1 MRSNLRK
8 SMMMRAVQA
17 SLAGALL
24 ASALI
29 LSHGAAAQSSTQMA
43 ASKTVGTVKSVSRN
57 SIVLTN
63 ENGAEA
69 TVTFADSAR
78 IMRAAPGQT
87 DLKTAA
93 PIQISDI
100 QVGDRVAARG
110 QAGDAGA
117 LFASVAIVMKQG
129 DIAHRQQAQTNEW
142 RRGIGGIV
150 KDVNPSG
157 GTVVIAN
164 SLAAGSK
171 PILIHV
177 GPGAEIKRYSPDS
190 VKFEDAKPGTLD
202 QIKAGDQLRARGTK
216 NADGAEFTAQAI
228 VSGSFRDIAGTVVST
243 DATNQSITIS
253 DLMTKKPVTVMVGPD
268 SQLRKLPQF
277 VAMGIAMRLKGG
289 TPGVAAGDQG
299 SATQGGQPSA
309 AGRENWHGARSGA
322 AGADSQASAS
332 GMRGGQNGNAMRGQ
346 GAGWSGNGSGPPDF
360 QQMLARIPAVSITDL
375 NKGDAVMLV
384 ATEGSAN
391 SQPTAITLLSGV
403 EPILSAAPARTNAA
417 STILSPWNLGQP
429 AGTGGEGP
437 GQ

>member
-129 DIAHRQQAQTNEW
+129 DIAHRQQAQTDEW

-346 GAGWSGNGSGPPDF
+346 GAGWRGNGSGPPAF

-403 EPILSAAPARTNAA
+403 EPILSAAPAGTNAA

>member
-129 DIAHRQQAQTNEW
+129 DIAHRQQAQTDEW

-403 EPILSAAPARTNAA
+403 EPILSAAPAGTNAA

>member
-346 GAGWSGNGSGPPDF
+346 GAGWRGNGSGPPDF

-403 EPILSAAPARTNAA
+403 EPILSAAPAGTNAA

>member
-129 DIAHRQQAQTNEW
+129 DIAHRQQAQTDEW

-346 GAGWSGNGSGPPDF
+346 GAGWRGNGSGPPDF

-403 EPILSAAPARTNAA
+403 EPILSAAPAGTNAA

>member
-24 ASALI
+24 D
-29 LSHGAAAQSSTQMA
+29 
-43 ASKTVGTVKSVSRN
+43 
-57 SIVLTN
+57 
-63 ENGAEA
+63 GAEA

-129 DIAHRQQAQTNEW
+129 DIAHRQQAQTDEW

-403 EPILSAAPARTNAA
+403 EPILSAAPAGTNAA

>member
-129 DIAHRQQAQTNEW
+129 DIAHRQQAQTDEW

-403 EPILSAAPARTNAA
+403 EPILSAAPAGTNAA

-437 GQ
+437 AQ

>member
-403 EPILSAAPARTNAA
+403 EPILSAAPAGTNAA